1 MYAAMAP
8 EAGAD
13 GVQKKKER
21 AATFVSSASPAAAS
35 DDPRAHADGHPGAAR
50 EIMAAGSSAVPPSK
64 VGYLQM
70 APDSDTLPAAAQ
82 PDDPPQPDGESQVD
96 PSSCHSSPAA
106 LGPAREGESPQASLA
121 GPVRCSAGK
130 RTAAQPLVTT
140 AARSDRFNVGDGG
153 SGVEIGLQFGAGPL
167 CRRPPS
173 PSSAEAGPSSLAAA
187 DTAAAVTEDSK
198 GWLARSLGIAVAVVA
213 WYGSSIGVT
222 LMMKHLLSDV
232 KLRAPFFLVGCT
244 NVLVAAGALLLSRL
258 PPLRPPPLPLSSFVR
273 VALPIGLGSALDIS
287 FSNWSLAFVSVA
299 YHVILKCTVPLF
311 VLGFGIL
318 LRIERAQART
328 LLAVCLIVAGVSL
341 ASLEATEQE
350 EAAEAAREGATF
362 GGESGAGDE
371 NRRDENRPVGILLGL
386 LSACFGGQR
395 WAFTQIL
402 LRGGSDEAA
411 DAARLRRSRMG
422 PVGTLLYT
430 APDP

>member
-1 MYAAMAP
+1 MCIAREFFFLHSRKLYAAMAP

-13 GVQKKKER
+13 GVQKKQEPT
-21 AATFVSSASPAAAS
+21 ATFVSSASPAAAS

-153 SGVEIGLQFGAGPL
+153 SGVEIGTGPRLPRCHAQLFARPVSFSLLIGLQFGAGPL
-167 CRRPPS
+167 RRRPPS

-213 WYGSSIGVT
+213 W
-222 LMMKHLLSDV
+222 
-232 KLRAPFFLVGCT
+232 RA
-244 NVLVAAGALLLSRL
+244 
-258 PPLRPPPLPLSSFVR
+258 
-273 VALPIGLGSALDIS
+273 
-287 FSNWSLAFVSVA
+287 
-299 YHVILKCTVPLF
+299 
-311 VLGFGIL
+311 
-318 LRIERAQART
+318 
-328 LLAVCLIVAGVSL
+328 
-341 ASLEATEQE
+341 ATE
-350 EAAEAAREGATF
+350 RESW
-362 GGESGAGDE
+362 GE
-371 NRRDENRPVGILLGL
+371 
-386 LSACFGGQR
+386 
-395 WAFTQIL
+395 
-402 LRGGSDEAA
+402 
-411 DAARLRRSRMG
+411 MG
-422 PVGTLLYT
+422 R
-430 APDP
+430 